1 MANQNMFE
9 AMTVKELNIYYLL
22 DTSSSMA
29 GAAIAALND
38 AMRAT
43 IKELKKIDAGSNEAV
58 IRIGALQ
65 FNSRAE
71 WVTVNEEKEAVV
83 LYAEDFPDW
92 RDLSAEGFT
101 ALGAALTELNKNLS
115 RNHLQKA
122 ETGNWAP
129 VVIIMSDGYPND
141 SWNPALAKLQKNTWY
156 QQAIKIAFALG
167 ENADVEVLSQV
178 VGTSEAVIQ
187 TNDLEAF
194 KKAIQIV
201 SVTSSLAGSTSTTTG
216 IRKEGKDIVKEVGGK
231 YAGNGEKGETVLP
244 AGIAVDD
251 HMDDVYVMN
260 GAAKDIDFGNQSK
273 FN

>member
-1 MANQNMFE
+1 MANPKMFE
-9 AMTVKELNIYYLL
+9 AMLSKELKIYYLL
-22 DTSSSMA
+22 DTSSSMI

-58 IRIGALQ
+58 LRIGVLQ
-65 FNSRAE
+65 FNSGAE
-71 WVTVNEEKEAVV
+71 WVTVNAEKEAVI

-92 RDLSAEGFT
+92 RDLSAEGLT
-101 ALGAALTELNKNLS
+101 ALGAALTELDKKLS
-115 RNHLQKA
+115 RNGGLQQS

-141 SWNPALAKLQKNTWY
+141 SWKPALEELQKNKWY

-167 ENADVEVLSQV
+167 ENADVDVLSQV
-178 VGTSEAVIQ
+178 VGTSEAVIH

-194 KKAIQIV
+194 KKAIQLV

-231 YAGNGEKGETVLP
+231 YAGNGKKGETVLP
-244 AGIAVDD
+244 AGSAVNDR
-251 HMDDVYVMN
+251 MDDIYAMN
-260 GAAKDIDFGNQSK
+260 GAAIDFGNQSK
-273 FN
+273 FK